1 MNMAKETSKTLRNN
15 VIYSIYVRNYS
26 EEGTFEAV
34 RKDLNRIQQL
44 GVDIIWLMPIHPIG
58 KMHRKGTLGSPYAIQ
73 DYRAI
78 NPEFGTME
86 DFINL
91 CDAIHERGM
100 KVIIDVVYNHTSPDS
115 YLAQNHP
122 EWFYH
127 KEDGTLGNRVGN
139 WWDVV
144 DLDYS
149 HQELWDY
156 QIETLKMWAKYVDGF
171 RCDVASMVPIDFW
184 LRARQEVK
192 DVRQDALWLAESVDP
207 GFVTYNR
214 SRGVECASDS
224 QIFEAF
230 DMSYDYDIFN
240 TFKNYVIG
248 KETLEAY
255 SQAINLQEMIYPDNY
270 VKARFLENH
279 DRNRA
284 HSLIRNEQAL
294 KNHLA
299 FIYFNKG
306 TTLLYNGQEVGSIHT
321 PALFDHDPI
330 QWDTDLDLSDYMHK
344 LYDMKKNSI
353 LTNSTY
359 STAVIRK
366 DVLMAIHQENASSP
380 HDSTKHPSLVG
391 IFQFDGQ
398 PTACDVSKA
407 HLHDGIYQNLIDGKS
422 YEIREATLYT
432 DGEPI
437 IIQSNC
443 GQEINH

>member
-1 MNMAKETSKTLRNN
+1 MAKETSKTLRND

-26 EEGTFEAV
+26 EEGTFDAV
-34 RKDLNRIQQL
+34 RKKDLNRIQQL

-115 YLAQNHP
+115 YLAKNHP

-214 SRGVECASDS
+214 NRGVECASDS

-306 TTLLYNGQEVGSIHT
+306 TTLLYNGQEVASIHT